1 MKHIALIAVVF
12 AVAALCAPVAAHA
25 GVSELASARPAE
37 IAPPIVDT
45 FEEGDCRL
53 SLIAIPSADLEST
66 QVTLVYEDRAQRTIR
81 SVTVN
86 PDVIA
91 TANDP
96 RYVAFLSSMDDDFV
110 SYVRATLADRLL
122 HLSNAASVLDRAE
135 SAIFF
140 RTTDLDTRFARRVSA
155 TESAAE

>member
-1 MKHIALIAVVF
+1 MKHIALLAVVF

-25 GVSELASARPAE
+25 RVSELDSSRPTE

-45 FEEGDCRL
+45 FEDGDCRL
-53 SLIAIPSADLEST
+53 RLIAMPSADLEST
-66 QVTLVYEDRAQRTIR
+66 QVTLVYEDRALRTIR

-91 TANDP
+91 TADDP
-96 RYVAFLSSMDDDFV
+96 RYNAFLSSMDDDFV

-122 HLSNAASVLDRAE
+122 HLSNAATVLDHAE